1 VNHTEVAEV
10 TTAVPLTGDLEAKVL
25 AKVKEFTTKT
35 VTLHNIV
42 DESIIGGFILRIGDK
57 QFNASIVNS
66 LQVLKRELSN

>member
-1 VNHTEVAEV
+1 
-10 TTAVPLTGDLEAKVL
+10 LESKVL
-25 AKVKEFTTKT
+25 AKVKEFTSKA

-57 QFNASIVNS
+57 QYNASIANS